1 MPRYSRKKSHTGYY
15 HVILRGVNRQDIFFD
30 DEDRHQFIETIKR
43 FQNELNVQITAYCL
57 MSNHV
62 HILLQANEELSV
74 FVKKISSSY
83 VFWFNRKYGR
93 VGHLFQDRFKSEAI
107 DSDSYLMTAMRYIL
121 HNPQKAG
128 ICPVERYKWSSFSE
142 IEKGGFCDITIP
154 CKIAGDKKTL
164 FDSICSDNEDQCMD
178 LENNRFLSEQ
188 DVIAMIRDFSG
199 LENPLEVSCMEKDKR
214 DLLFSE
220 LKRNGA
226 SIRQLSRITGVNR
239 NLIQRAKGRANRAKG
254 TSLNLTH
261 FAAKSAF
268 KRFIS
273 CSA

>member
-1 MPRYSRKKSHTGYY
+1 M
-15 HVILRGVNRQDIFFD
+15 NRQDIFFD
-30 DEDRHQFIETIKR
+30 DEDRHRFIETIKR
-43 FQNELNVQITAYCL
+43 FQKELNVQITAYCL

-93 VGHLFQDRFKSEAI
+93 VGHLFQDRYKSEAI

-121 HNPQKAG
+121 RNPQKAG
-128 ICPVERYKWSSFSE
+128 ICPVERYKWSGFSE
-142 IEKGGFCDITIP
+142 IEKGGFYDITIP

-164 FDSICSDNEDQCMD
+164 FDFICSDNEDQCMD

-239 NLIQRAKGRANRAKG
+239 NLIQRANRAKG
-254 TSLNLTH
+254 TGSFPWL
-261 FAAKSAF
+261 S
-268 KRFIS
+268 ID
-273 CSA
+273 